1 MAISSYGLAGHYT
14 GIISTVDYTHKNK
27 QTCIVSICILLHE
40 HTHTHTHTNIHTY
53 KRTQQTAA
61 SVAQEQAE
69 ADDDTTIQHRLLMG
83 AGTTMN
89 GASEMVDNDL
99 AAG

>member
-1 MAISSYGLAGHYT
+1 M
-14 GIISTVDYTHKNK
+14 
-27 QTCIVSICILLHE
+27 
-40 HTHTHTHTNIHTY
+40 
-53 KRTQQTAA
+53 QQTAA

-69 ADDDTTIQHRLLMG
+69 ADDDTTIQQRLLMG